1 VGLVIDGLRFPDLP
15 MTDVESQLAS
25 NLDALDARIRAA
37 ADRAGRSPNEVTLVV
52 VTKYA
57 PDAAVRLLP
66 KFGRLDLGENR
77 PQQLVR
83 RVDLVPEARWHLI
96 GRLQTNKVRLV
107 LPHTVLIHS
116 VDSQKL
122 LERLSQSA
130 GDLGQQCPVL
140 LEVNVSGET
149 SKQGFHPDQL
159 RSIWSHC
166 LRLPHLEIRGLMTM
180 APFSDQPEDARP
192 TFRSLRD
199 LRDDLRERAGAL
211 AGRHS
216 LRELSM
222 GMSGDFEVAIE
233 EGATLIRVG
242 SAVFDNIQ
250 Q

>member
-1 VGLVIDGLRFPDLP
+1 MADL
-15 MTDVESQLAS
+15 ESQLAA

-37 ADRAGRSPNEVTLVV
+37 ADRVGRSANEVTLVV

-66 KFGRLDLGENR
+66 KFQRLDLGENR

-83 RVDLVPEARWHLI
+83 RAELVPDARWHLI
-96 GRLQTNKVRLV
+96 GRLQTNKVKMV

-122 LERLSQSA
+122 LERLSESA
-130 GDLGQQCPVL
+130 QEPCPVL
-140 LEVNVSGET
+140 LEVNVSGES
-149 SKQGFHPDQL
+149 SKQGFEPDQL
-159 RSIWSHC
+159 RAMWDDC
-166 LRLPHLEIRGLMTM
+166 LRLPNVEIRGLMTM

-192 TFRSLRD
+192 VFRQLRD
-199 LRDDLRERAGAL
+199 LREELRDR
-211 AGRHS
+211 AGRHGDRHP

-242 SAVFDNIQ
+242 SAVFDNIPQ
-250 Q
+250 

>member
-1 VGLVIDGLRFPDLP
+1 MSDI
-15 MTDVESQLAS
+15 ESQLGQ

-37 ADRAGRSPNEVTLVV
+37 ADRGNRSADEITVVV

-66 KFGRLDLGENR
+66 KFQRLDLGENR

-83 RVDLVPEARWHLI
+83 RAELVPEARWHLI
-96 GRLQTNKVRLV
+96 GRLQTNKVRMV

-122 LERLSQSA
+122 LERLSESVTQP
-130 GDLGQQCPVL
+130 CPIL
-140 LEVNVSGET
+140 LEVNVSGES
-149 SKQGFHPDQL
+149 SKQGFDPDQL
-159 RSIWSHC
+159 RSIWDNALH
-166 LRLPHLEIRGLMTM
+166 LPNVDIRGLMTM

-192 TFRSLRD
+192 VFRQLRD
-199 LRDDLRERAGAL
+199 LREELRDRAGSQ
-211 AGRHS
+211 GDRHS

-242 SAVFDNIQ
+242 SAVFENIPQ
-250 Q
+250 

>member
-1 VGLVIDGLRFPDLP
+1 MSDI
-15 MTDVESQLAS
+15 ESQLGQ
-25 NLDALDARIRAA
+25 NLDALDTRIRAA
-37 ADRAGRSPNEVTLVV
+37 ADRAGRSPDEITLVV

-83 RVDLVPEARWHLI
+83 RVDVVPEARWHLI
-96 GRLQTNKVRLV
+96 GRLQTNKVQMV

-122 LERLSQSA
+122 LERLNQA
-130 GDLGQQCPVL
+130 AKDLGRACPVL
-140 LEVNVSGET
+140 LEVNVSGEST
-149 SKQGFHPDQL
+149 KQGFEPSHL
-159 RSIWSHC
+159 RSIWDDC

-180 APFSDQPEDARP
+180 APFTSQPEDARP
-192 TFRSLRD
+192 VFRSLRD
-199 LRDDLRERAGAL
+199 LREELRDRSGSH

-242 SAVFDNIQ
+242 SAVFDNIPQ
-250 Q
+250 

>member
-1 VGLVIDGLRFPDLP
+1 MADL
-15 MTDVESQLAS
+15 ESQLAS

-37 ADRAGRSPNEVTLVV
+37 AERAGRSPNEITLVV

-66 KFGRLDLGENR
+66 KFNRLDLGENR

-83 RVDLVPEARWHLI
+83 RAELVPKVRWHLI
-96 GRLQTNKVRLV
+96 GRLQTNKILMV

-116 VDSQKL
+116 VDTQKL

-130 GDLGQQCPVL
+130 GDLGQRCPVL
-140 LEVNVSGET
+140 LEVNISGEP
-149 SKQGFHPDQL
+149 SKQGFDPDEL
-159 RSIWSHC
+159 RTIWDEC
-166 LRLPHLEIRGLMTM
+166 LRLPNLEIRGLMTM
-180 APFSDQPEDARP
+180 APFTDQSEDARP
-192 TFRSLRD
+192 VFRQLSELRQELRD
-199 LRDDLRERAGAL
+199 RAGSL
-211 AGRHS
+211 AERHS

-242 SAVFDNIQ
+242 NAVFENIRQ
-250 Q
+250 